1 MASGGG
7 AVKLI
12 NNGPSPYGRK
22 VMIALR
28 EKNIP
33 FEIEWDIP
41 WHKDTT
47 VHHYNPLQQL
57 PILLGENGEVVYESS
72 YILAWL
78 ERHYPLPPL
87 APSDPDGLLQLR
99 LFQVLSVGIM
109 DAITRINFEMARP
122 QENQSREWMDRQERK
137 IVGAVAEIGRLLGNN
152 EFALGAEFG
161 HADLEVGTVLGHFD
175 FMARNIPAL
184 NELLD
189 KRVRWRQ
196 QHPNLAAYIDRLE
209 QRPSF
214 LASAPHMVQMDFQA
228 VVA

>member
-1 MASGGG
+1 M
-7 AVKLI
+7 KLI

-22 VMIALR
+22 VMIALH
-28 EKNIP
+28 EKDIP

-57 PILLGENGEVVYESS
+57 PILLGEGGEIVYESS

-78 ERHYPLPPL
+78 ERHYPIPSL
-87 APSDPDGLLQLR
+87 APEEPDGVLALR

-109 DAITRINFEMARP
+109 DAITRVNFEMARP
-122 QENQSREWMDRQERK
+122 EAHQSREWMDRQERK
-137 IVGAVAEIGRLLGNN
+137 VVGAVAELGRLIGDNA
-152 EFALGAEFG
+152 FALGGKFG
-161 HADLEVGTVLGHFD
+161 LADLEVGTVLGHFD

-184 NELLD
+184 SDLLD
-189 KRVRWRQ
+189 AKICWRE
-196 QHPNLAAYIDRLE
+196 QHPNLADYIDALE

>member
-1 MASGGG
+1 
-7 AVKLI
+7 VKLI

-28 EKNIP
+28 EKDIP

-57 PILLGENGEVVYESS
+57 PILLGDDGEVVYESS

-78 ERHYPLPPL
+78 ERYYPIPPL
-87 APSDPDGLLQLR
+87 APTDADGVLALR
-99 LFQVLSVGIM
+99 LLQVLSVGIM

-122 QENQSREWMDRQERK
+122 SENQSREWMDRQERK
-137 IVGAVAEIGRLLGNN
+137 IVGAVAEIGRLIGDN
-152 EFALGAEFG
+152 EYALRGAFSL
-161 HADLEVGTVLGHFD
+161 ADLEVGTVLGHFD

-184 NELLD
+184 SELLD
-189 KRVRWRQ
+189 GRIRWRE
-196 QHPNLAAYIDRLE
+196 QHPNLARYIDALE

-214 LASAPHMVQMDFQA
+214 QVSAPHMVQMNFQA

>member
-1 MASGGG
+1 M
-7 AVKLI
+7 KLI

-57 PILLGENGEVVYESS
+57 PILLSEGGEVVYESS

-78 ERHYPLPPL
+78 ELRHPFPSL
-87 APSDPDGLLQLR
+87 APLNPEAALQLR

-122 QENQSREWMDRQERK
+122 QENQSKEWMDRQERK
-137 IVGAVAEIGRLLGNN
+137 IVGAVAEISRLLGEN
-152 EFALGAEFG
+152 EFALGADFG

-175 FMARNIPAL
+175 FMANNIPAL

-189 KRVRWRQ
+189 RRVGWRQ
-196 QHPNLAAYIDRLE
+196 QHTNLAAYVDRLE

>member
-1 MASGGG
+1 
-7 AVKLI
+7 VKLI

-57 PILLGENGEVVYESS
+57 PILFGENGEVVYESS

-78 ERHYPLPPL
+78 ERYYPTPPL
-87 APSDPDGLLQLR
+87 APTDPDDVLALR

-122 QENQSREWMDRQERK
+122 AENQSREWMERQERK
-137 IVGAVAEIGRLLGNN
+137 ILGAVAEIGRLIGDH
-152 EFALGAEFG
+152 EYALGGTFG
-161 HADLEVGTVLGHFD
+161 VADLEVGTVLGHFD

-184 NELLD
+184 SELLD
-189 KRVRWRQ
+189 GRIRWRE
-196 QHPNLAAYIDRLE
+196 QHPNLAGYIDALE
-209 QRPSF
+209 QRRSF
-214 LASAPHMVQMDFQA
+214 LASAPHMVQMNFQA

>member
-1 MASGGG
+1 
-7 AVKLI
+7 
-12 NNGPSPYGRK
+12 
-22 VMIALR
+22 MIALR
-28 EKNIP
+28 EKGIP

-57 PILLGENGEVVYESS
+57 PILLGDNGEIVYESS

-78 ERHYPLPPL
+78 ERHYPQPSL
-87 APSDPDGLLQLR
+87 APTDPDDLLALR
-99 LFQVLSVGIM
+99 LFEVLGVGVM

-122 QENQSREWMDRQERK
+122 EAHQSKEWMARQERK
-137 IVGAVAEIGRLLGNN
+137 IVGAVAEIGKLIGDN
-152 EFALGAEFG
+152 EFALGGEFG
-161 HADLEVGTVLGHFD
+161 LADLEVGTVLGHFD

-184 NELLD
+184 SELLD
-189 KRVRWRQ
+189 ERICWRG
-196 QHPNLAAYIDRLE
+196 QHSNLGRYIDALE

-214 LASAPHMVQMDFQA
+214 LASTPQMLQMDFRA

>member
-1 MASGGG
+1 
-7 AVKLI
+7 VKLI

-28 EKNIP
+28 EKGIP

-78 ERHYPLPPL
+78 ERHYPAPAL
-87 APSDPDGLLQLR
+87 APEDPDDVLALR
-99 LFQVLSVGIM
+99 LLQVLSVGIM

-122 QENQSREWMDRQERK
+122 VESQSREWMGRQERK
-137 IVGAVAEIGRLLGNN
+137 IVGAVAEIGRLIGDNA
-152 EFALGAEFG
+152 FALGDSFG
-161 HADLEVGTVLGHFD
+161 LADLEVGTVLGHFD

-184 NELLD
+184 SELLD
-189 KRVRWRQ
+189 GRIRWREL
-196 QHPNLAAYIDRLE
+196 HPNLGRYIDALE

-214 LASAPHMVQMDFQA
+214 LASTPQMVRMDFQA